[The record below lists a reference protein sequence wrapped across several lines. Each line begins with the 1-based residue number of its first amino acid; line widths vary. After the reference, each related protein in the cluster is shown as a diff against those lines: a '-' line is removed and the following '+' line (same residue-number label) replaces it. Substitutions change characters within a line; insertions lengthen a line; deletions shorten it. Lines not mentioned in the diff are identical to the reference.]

1 MKNRSETFIE
11 GLIAAVM
18 CLWSFFGWFSRPF
31 IFLTSW
37 SGGSLASPRTMR
49 SGLWVW

>member
-18 CLWSFFGWFSRPF
+18 CLWSFFWMVQPAIYFPD
-31 IFLTSW
+31 IMEW
-37 SGGSLASPRTMR
+37 
-49 SGLWVW
+49 W